1 MQPLF
6 NNNIQKVVKQFSYPM
21 WIIYRDQKTKCP
33 CVSSVTNQPDI
44 NCHKCLGTGRKIK
57 IRKINAARQP
67 FRVSISGQG
76 VATEYALY
84 STYYTLNNINVHSE
98 DIIIDKRSVDII
110 QDFYEERSNSSIPVY
125 YRIMTAPKKSNK
137 DLFLQLFYKVLG
149 DYKCQI

>member
-6 NNNIQKVVKQFSYPM
+6 DKNIQKVIKQFSYDM
-21 WIIYRDQKTKCP
+21 WIIYRDQKVKCT
-33 CVSSVTNQPDI
+33 CVSSVTNQPKS

-76 VATEYALY
+76 VATEYAIY
-84 STYYTLNNINVHSE
+84 STYYTLDNVKVHPN
-98 DIIIDKRSVDII
+98 DILIDNSSVDVV
-110 QDFYEERSNSSIPVY
+110 QDSYEERSNHSEPTY

-137 DLFLQLFYKVLG
+137 EIFLAMFRKVIG
-149 DYKCQI
+149 DK